1 MEPSPPAPPIPIF
14 TEIYDKYASQGLE
27 IYQVSLDT
35 DEHFWKTAA
44 DNLPWICVRDSQ
56 GPYSTYVRLYGVTQ
70 LPTAFL
76 VGRNNELNMRIGPK
90 TDLEEAIKKLL

>member
-1 MEPSPPAPPIPIF
+1 
-14 TEIYDKYASQGLE
+14 
-27 IYQVSLDT
+27 
-35 DEHFWKTAA
+35 
-44 DNLPWICVRDSQ
+44 
-56 GPYSTYVRLYGVTQ
+56 VTQ